1 VHHIDPFSNKNPSR
15 RSFNGTFTLNGD
27 LPVGS
32 RPDDFR
38 RAVFFRIKPGHTLR
52 RAGAR
57 SSVDLTMY
65 ELADPTAEADL
76 AARPVCTSGCTGTA
90 AGPCTSTPRPSPPRL
105 PATTRE
111 PHPTPGPAPQP
122 PAESGFWCTA
132 NAADYN
138 ASYHENNVYVNSD
151 LRYQEVTASTDA
163 YSSTILTNGF
173 GYAVIFLNGPS
184 PGVTIT
190 VKVGSATRS
199 ARD

>member
-1 VHHIDPFSNKNPSR
+1 VHIRLYRDSSR
-15 RSFNGTFTLNGD
+15 TLYIHAKAI
-27 LPVGS
+27 V
-32 RPDDFR
+32 
-38 RAVFFRIKPGHTLR
+38 ATLASDY
-52 RAGAR
+52 AGAAPY
-57 SSVDLTMY
+57 S
-65 ELADPTAEADL
+65 A
-76 AARPVCTSGCTGTA
+76 
-90 AGPCTSTPRPSPPRL
+90 
-105 PATTRE
+105 
-111 PHPTPGPAPQP
+111 GPAPQP

-163 YSSTILTNGF
+163 YSSTTLTNGF